1 MKYKKIRLGICN
13 TYLLG
18 PVEENYIL
26 IDAGNKSFEDKFFK
40 ALARENIAPG
50 QISHI
55 LITHAHH
62 DHIGG
67 LNQIKAKTGARILIH
82 DQEASILRQG
92 IITIPEGFSRL
103 GKFVSFLGKRFLAGK
118 KAYDPIE
125 PDLVI
130 SDSGLSLQD
139 KGFPLE
145 ILHTPG
151 HTAGSISILD
161 TESSRMFCG
170 DAAFNLPMLTSGKYH
185 PPFAD
190 IPVQVTKSWQKILAS
205 GARHCYPGH
214 GKPFP
219 ADSLA
224 REMKINS

>member
-1 MKYKKIRLGICN
+1 M
-13 TYLLG
+13 LG
-18 PVEENYIL
+18 PAEEDYIL
-26 IDAGNKSFEDKFFK
+26 IDAGNKSFANKFFK
-40 ALARENIAPG
+40 ALTLENIAPR

-67 LNQIKAKTGARILIH
+67 LNQIKAKTGVRILIH
-82 DQEASILRQG
+82 DQEASILREG

-103 GKFVSFLGKRFLAGK
+103 GKFVSFLGKQFLTGK
-118 KAYDPIE
+118 KAYDPIQA
-125 PDLVI
+125 DLVI
-130 SDSGLSLQD
+130 SDIGLSFQD

-170 DAAFNLPMLTSGKYH
+170 DAAFNLPLLTSGKLHIYRLEADV
-185 PPFAD
+185 PFALKLQ
-190 IPVQVTKSWQKILAS
+190 PNL
-205 GARHCYPGH
+205 
-214 GKPFP
+214 
-219 ADSLA
+219 
-224 REMKINS
+224 